1 MFWKRDKD
9 HVSGVQRLAPSPN
22 VLLSSPSILT
32 AARSLSIIRRVRSP
46 CLRLLFSYPFFY
58 LLLRLPCF
66 LFYPLR
72 RLPHLLFHLL
82 LALLYLL
89 FYLLLYLFF

>member
-1 MFWKRDKD
+1 M
-9 HVSGVQRLAPSPN
+9 
-22 VLLSSPSILT
+22 
-32 AARSLSIIRRVRSP
+32 RSP

-72 RLPHLLFHLL
+72 FLFYPLRRLPHLLFHLL
-82 LALLYLL
+82 LALLYFL
-89 FYLLLYLFF
+89 FYLLLY